1 MEQAYTARMIG
12 TNSMAGSMNHPRI
25 IRCVFL
31 VLLAL
36 MGTARTM
43 MGDSSSGG
51 MSKAERTYLLSLLKS
66 SETSFTSSIK
76 GLTEAQWTYK
86 PSPDSWSI
94 QECAEHLILAEDLI
108 FNESQKVLTTPP
120 AARLSN
126 ATSEG
131 DRKIVDGMEDRSKKA
146 KAPKVLQPTDRFP
159 TPESAIKEFQ
169 LRRNKTIAYVKT
181 TQDSVRSHVG
191 DGPSGSPADV
201 YQFLL
206 ELAAHS
212 VRHTAQIREVK
223 SAPGYPSRATKGTLS
238 YNTLP
243 ESYAILQTALN

>member
-1 MEQAYTARMIG
+1 
-12 TNSMAGSMNHPRI
+12 MNHPRI
-25 IRCVFL
+25 LRCLFL

-36 MGTARTM
+36 VGTVTTM
-43 MGDSSSGG
+43 LGDSSSAG
-51 MSKAERTYLLSLLKS
+51 MTKAERTYLLTLLKS

-86 PSPDSWSI
+86 PSPESWSI

-108 FNESQKVLTTPP
+108 FNESQKVLQTQPV
-120 AARLSN
+120 ARLSN

-131 DRKIVDGMEDRSKKA
+131 DRQIVEQMEDRSKKA

-159 TPESAIKEFQ
+159 TPDSAVKEFQ
-169 LRRNKTIAYVKT
+169 LRRNKTIAYVKS
-181 TQDSVRSHVG
+181 TQDSVRIHVG

-206 ELAAHS
+206 EMAAHS
-212 VRHTAQIREVK
+212 VRHTAQIHEVQ
-223 SAPGYPSRATKGTLS
+223 SAPGYPSRA
-238 YNTLP
+238 
-243 ESYAILQTALN
+243 

>member
-1 MEQAYTARMIG
+1 
-12 TNSMAGSMNHPRI
+12 MNHPRI
-25 IRCVFL
+25 LRCLFL

-36 MGTARTM
+36 VGTVTTM
-43 MGDSSSGG
+43 LGDSSSAG
-51 MSKAERTYLLSLLKS
+51 MTKAERTYLLTLLKS

-76 GLTEAQWTYK
+76 GLTEAQWTFR

-108 FNESQKVLTTPP
+108 FNESQKVLQTQPV
-120 AARLSN
+120 ARLSN

-131 DRKIVDGMEDRSKKA
+131 DRQIVEQMEDRSKKA

-159 TPESAIKEFQ
+159 TPDSAVKEFQ
-169 LRRNKTIAYVKT
+169 LRRNKTIAYVKS
-181 TQDSVRSHVG
+181 TQDSVRIHVG

-206 ELAAHS
+206 EMAAHS
-212 VRHTAQIREVK
+212 VRHTAQIHEVQ
-223 SAPGYPSRATKGTLS
+223 SAPGYPSRA
-238 YNTLP
+238 
-243 ESYAILQTALN
+243 